1 MQDLLQGKGQHE
13 EDPQGRVNQL
23 TLELDDRGILAALAV
38 EAKTD
43 ERIALNV
50 DVEAGTVTI
59 SSTDITGLKA
69 AMNTVFRMIET
80 AEGVKEVL
88 GDGRTDG

>member
-1 MQDLLQGKGQHE
+1 
-13 EDPQGRVNQL
+13 VNQL
-23 TLELDDRGILAALAV
+23 TLKLDDRGILAAIAV

-43 ERIALNV
+43 ERISLEV

-59 SSTDITGLKA
+59 SSTDVTGLKA

-80 AEGVKEVL
+80 AEGVANVL
-88 GDGRTDG
+88 GDGRD

>member
-1 MQDLLQGKGQHE
+1 
-13 EDPQGRVNQL
+13 VNRL
-23 TLELDDRGILAALAV
+23 TLKLDDRGILAALAV

-43 ERIALNV
+43 ERISLEV
-50 DVEAGTVTI
+50 DVETGTVTV

-80 AEGVKEVL
+80 AEGVADVL
-88 GDGRTDG
+88 GGGRD